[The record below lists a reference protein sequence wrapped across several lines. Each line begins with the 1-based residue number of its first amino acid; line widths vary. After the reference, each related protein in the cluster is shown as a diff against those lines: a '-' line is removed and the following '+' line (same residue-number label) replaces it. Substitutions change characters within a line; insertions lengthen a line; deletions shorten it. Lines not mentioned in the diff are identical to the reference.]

1 MVFFFDLLVKLHHHL
16 HCSWLYE
23 NQLLTYLNK
32 FLRHSRRFFTYQK
45 INMHQLFNLASNH
58 FLPIHLLVSNVLH
71 SSSLKFCVLDIDHIH
86 VRVLGSECGK
96 TLVTAVSVDVTVV
109 FVL

>member
-1 MVFFFDLLVKLHHHL
+1 M
-16 HCSWLYE
+16 
-23 NQLLTYLNK
+23 N
-32 FLRHSRRFFTYQK
+32 
-45 INMHQLFNLASNH
+45 QLFNLPSNH

-71 SSSLKFCVLDIDHIH
+71 SSSLKFCVLGIDYLH

-96 TLVTAVSVDVTVV
+96 ALVAAVSVDVTVV

>member
-1 MVFFFDLLVKLHHHL
+1 
-16 HCSWLYE
+16 
-23 NQLLTYLNK
+23 
-32 FLRHSRRFFTYQK
+32 
-45 INMHQLFNLASNH
+45 MHQLFNLASNH

-71 SSSLKFCVLDIDHIH
+71 SSSLKFCLLGIDYLH

-96 TLVTAVSVDVTVV
+96 ALVAAVSVDVTVV